1 VRLATVNWKDSPIIE
16 CNHLGTDRDLAAI
29 VRAIEVAREL
39 GQQAAFDSVRE
50 AELIPGLK
58 ATSRGD
64 LIDLARTGSA
74 SFGHAVGTA
83 KIGSD
88 ADAVVDSELRVH
100 GLRGL
105 RVADA
110 SVMPSIISAPTNA
123 ASFMI
128 GGRAAE
134 LINAAN

>member
-1 VRLATVNWKDSPIIE
+1 M
-16 CNHLGTDRDLAAI
+16 

-39 GQQAAFDSVRE
+39 GSKAAFDSVRE
-50 AELIPGLK
+50 VEIVPGPK
-58 ATSRGD
+58 ATSRQD

-83 KIGSD
+83 KIGTD
-88 ADAVVDSELRVH
+88 AEAVVDPELRVH

-110 SVMPSIISAPTNA
+110 SVMPSIVSGPTNA
-123 ASFMI
+123 PSFMI

-134 LINAAN
+134 LIKATK